1 MRAEWE
7 ECPRNDV
14 MPQYAGV
21 YVTMNPKGVIAM
33 SRITYEMLDSP
44 EAVLLLFDRTN
55 RRIGL
60 KPTRRAVR
68 NAYPVRVMGRC
79 GAKKVHAFRLIR
91 EYSIDLPATVK
102 FPDAEIDEDGIL
114 RLDLRTAEIPR
125 RVANHRANG
134 GKSLDNARN

>member
-7 ECPRNDV
+7 ECPRGDV
-14 MPQYAGV
+14 MLQYAGI
-21 YVTMNPKGVIAM
+21 YVTMNPRGEIAM
-33 SRITYEMLDSP
+33 SRITYEMLDLP

-60 KPTRRAVR
+60 KPTRKTIR
-68 NAYPVRVMGRC
+68 NAYPVLVSGRC

-91 EYSIDLPATVK
+91 EYGIDLPATVK

-114 RLDLRTAEIPR
+114 RLDLRTAQIPL
-125 RVANHRANG
+125 RVKNHWKNCDRSR
-134 GKSLDNARN
+134 SLS